1 MRQVV
6 QSLDHG
12 VVRVVDV
19 PTPSVGPHQV
29 LVRTACSLISAGTE
43 RSKVELGQSSLIAK
57 ARRRPDDVRK
67 VLDRVRREGLL
78 ETISMVRGRLSEA
91 SPLGYSCA
99 GTVQAVGELVSG
111 VRPGDRV
118 ACAGAG
124 YANHADYVAVPQ
136 NLVAEVPRGVEFEQA
151 AFTTLGA
158 IALQGFRQSGATL
171 GDRVAVIGL
180 GLLGQLTVQIARAA
194 GCEVVGLDLADD
206 KLALAATLGA
216 SAVVRADAADA
227 AERAVAAT
235 AGQGADAVLI
245 TAASAENAPVVLA
258 GRIARDRATVV
269 VVGDVRIDVPR
280 SPFYE
285 KELTVRL
292 SRSYGP
298 GRYDPLYEEYG
309 IDYPEGYVRWTE
321 RANMQEFLRLLET
334 GQVDVAPLITH
345 RFSIDDAPAAYDL
358 VTGKTGE
365 RFIGVV
371 LSYGETAPRVL
382 TLPDK
387 RRTVERT
394 SVSSGAGAERRERG
408 TSVVGVSLIGAG
420 NFATATLLPALKA
433 QPGLALRGVVSSG
446 GLSAGDVAER
456 HGFAYAAADASE
468 VFSDV
473 ETDLVVVATHHD
485 THARL
490 VSQALRAGKHV
501 FVEKPLAVTRAELE
515 EVLEAYRDSES
526 LAMVGFNRRFSPLVE
541 QTLAA
546 LADVQAPRTVLIR
559 VNAGAIPKDHWI
571 QQLESGGGRIVGEM
585 CHFVDLASCL
595 ASASPRTVHAAGV
608 GNGASPALQ
617 DSLTAVITY
626 DNGSL
631 ATVAYCSD
639 GDTAA
644 GKELV
649 EVMCGGVFVRIDD
662 FRAIHVTTAGRTRSR
677 KLPSVD
683 KGHKAEMRALI
694 EAIRAG
700 AGTSRLFAQAV
711 TSTVATLAV
720 IESLAS
726 GLPVAVEQVA
736 VRSDE

>member
-6 QSLDHG
+6 QSLDRG

-19 PTPSVGPHQV
+19 PMPSAGPHQV

-43 RSKVELGQSSLIAK
+43 RTKVELGQSSLIAK

-67 VLDRVRREGLL
+67 VLDRIRREGLL
-78 ETISMVRGRLSEA
+78 DTVSMVRGRLSEA

-99 GTVQAVGELVSG
+99 GTVEAVGDLVTG

-136 NLVAEVPRGVEFEQA
+136 NLVARVPDGVEFEHA

-158 IALQGFRQSGATL
+158 IALQGFRQSGAAL

-180 GLLGQLTVQIARAA
+180 GLLGQLTVQISRAA
-194 GCEVVGLDLADD
+194 GCEVIGLDLDDD
-206 KLALAATLGA
+206 KLALATTLGA

-227 AERAVAAT
+227 AERCVAAT
-235 AGQGADAVLI
+235 AGLGADAVLI
-245 TAASAENAPVVLA
+245 TAASPGNEPVVLA

-269 VVGDVRIDVPR
+269 VVGDVRIDIPR

-285 KELTVRL
+285 KELTVRM

-345 RFSIDDAPAAYDL
+345 RFDIHDAPAAYEV

-371 LSYGETAPRVL
+371 LSYGQTTPTAL
-382 TLPDK
+382 TLPV
-387 RRTVERT
+387 RRLDLERT
-394 SVSSGAGAERRERG
+394 PSPAPAAGDSRRRA
-408 TSVVGVSLIGAG
+408 TSEVGVSLIGAG

-433 QPGLALRGVVSSG
+433 QPGVVLRGVVSSG
-446 GLSAGDVAER
+446 GLSAGDVAAR
-456 HGFAYAAADASE
+456 HGFAYAALDTSE
-468 VFSDV
+468 VLADP
-473 ETDLVVVATHHD
+473 ETDLVVVATRHD
-485 THARL
+485 THAQL

-501 FVEKPLAVTRAELE
+501 FVEKPLAVTRAELD
-515 EVLEAYRDSES
+515 EVLDAYRGANS
-526 LAMVGFNRRFSPLVE
+526 LAMVGFNRRFSPLVD
-541 QTLAA
+541 QALATLAG
-546 LADVQAPRTVLIR
+546 VQAPRTVVVR
-559 VNAGAIPKDHWI
+559 VNAGPIAKDHWI

-585 CHFVDLASCL
+585 CHFIDLASCL
-595 ASASPRTVHAAGV
+595 ANASPRAVHAVSAGRE
-608 GNGASPALQ
+608 ASPALQ
-617 DSLTAVITY
+617 DSLAAVIAY
-626 DNGSL
+626 DNGSV
-631 ATVAYCSD
+631 ATVVYCSD

-644 GKELV
+644 GKEFV
-649 EVMCGGVFVRIDD
+649 EVMCGGIVVRIDD
-662 FRAIHVTTAGRTRSR
+662 FRTITVTTAGRTRSR
-677 KLPSVD
+677 RLASVD
-683 KGHKAEMRALI
+683 KGHKAEMRALV
-694 EAIRAG
+694 EAIRTAAG
-700 AGTSRLFAQAV
+700 LDRLFVEAV

-726 GLPVAVEQVA
+726 GLPASVEEV
-736 VRSDE
+736 VLRSDD